1 MLTRAHTCETLCPE
15 LLATPAASSPDLLY
29 LFRVPPPTVGVGVR
43 GVLGASP
50 SGRATLILSTA
61 SRFWTSLWMLWATPG
76 YWEKG
81 RGGEEGRKMGVTPW
95 GGQVSTPLPPCL
107 PSHLDLHGHLCAVPQ
122 HALVHLPDG
131 GSCKGHLLQRGHLGL
146 PVPAELLFENS
157 LGRVV
162 MTLIIVVSGSWVRAL
177 CWALHVLITPLATCR
192 ALGQAL
198 GCYPTLRMRKL
209 RLKERPPG
217 PR

>member
-1 MLTRAHTCETLCPE
+1 
-15 LLATPAASSPDLLY
+15 
-29 LFRVPPPTVGVGVR
+29 
-43 GVLGASP
+43 
-50 SGRATLILSTA
+50 
-61 SRFWTSLWMLWATPG
+61 
-76 YWEKG
+76 
-81 RGGEEGRKMGVTPW
+81 MGVTPW

-198 GCYPTLRMRKL
+198 GCYPTLRMRKQAQREASWPKVMSQAL
-209 RLKERPPG
+209 TDWKAHTPEAVRAAVG
-217 PR
+217 NAIMYG